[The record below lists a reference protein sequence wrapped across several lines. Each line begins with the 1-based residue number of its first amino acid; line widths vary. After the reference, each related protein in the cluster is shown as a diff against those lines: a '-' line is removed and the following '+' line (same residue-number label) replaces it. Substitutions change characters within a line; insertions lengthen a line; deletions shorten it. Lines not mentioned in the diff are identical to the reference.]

1 MLSATQLRRK
11 AWQLFARLL
20 GQRPKSA
27 QAGKRR
33 ARGSNGPRGKEK
45 HAGHG
50 EEMGCRA
57 ESEEKGNFLFLFPFQ
72 LFQSKFSNDFQIKFE
87 FD

>member
-1 MLSATQLRRK
+1 MLSATHLRRK
-11 AWQLFARLL
+11 ARQLFARLL

-45 HAGHG
+45 HAGRG

-57 ESEEKGNFLFLFPFQ
+57 ESEEKGNFLLFFFSNFFQ
-72 LFQSKFSNDFQIKFE
+72 IPFSNDF
-87 FD
+87 